1 MTDNKNGILIVSLDF
16 ELLWGVQ
23 DHETRESFHEQIQG
37 ARKSIYEVL
46 SLFDKYNI
54 HATWGTVGM
63 LMAENKD
70 EIYSFSPQLKP
81 DYENKSL
88 SAYSHIDGIGNNEKE
103 DEYHYAYSLISE
115 IIRHKNQEIGSHTF
129 SHYYCKE
136 KGQTLETFEADLDAA
151 KAIAEKKF
159 NIDVKSLIIPRN
171 QFQSAY
177 AEKACEAGFLSV
189 RGNPKGFAY
198 NSQSLCARAVRLID
212 TYFNFFGKKSYRLQ
226 ECAADGIINLKASVF
241 FRKYNTKLEFLEPY
255 KVACIKRQM
264 KKAARKGEI
273 FHLWWHPHNIGRN
286 LDKCIEQLNEI
297 FSYYEKLNCQYGFQ
311 SKNMR
316 EVAEEV
322 INENCNA
329 MQCR

>member
-1 MTDNKNGILIVSLDF
+1 MDDNKKGILIVSLDF

-23 DHETRESFHEQIQG
+23 DHETKESFNEQIQG

-46 SLFDKYNI
+46 SLFDEYSI

-63 LMAENKD
+63 LMAESKD
-70 EIYSFSPQLKP
+70 EIYSYSPQLKP
-81 DYENKSL
+81 DYEKKSL
-88 SAYSHIDGIGNNEKE
+88 SSYNCMDDIGNNEKD

-115 IIRHKNQEIGSHTF
+115 IIKHKNQEIGSHTF

-136 KGQTLETFEADLDAA
+136 KGQTLDAFEADLNAA
-151 KAIAEKKF
+151 KTIAKKKF
-159 NIDVKSLIIPRN
+159 NIDIKSLIIPRN

-177 AEKACEAGFLSV
+177 AEQASKVGFLSV
-189 RGNPKGFAY
+189 RGNPNGFAY
-198 NSQSLCARAVRLID
+198 NSDRLCAKIVRFID
-212 TYFNFFGKKSYRLQ
+212 TYLNFSGKKSYKI
-226 ECAADGIINLKASVF
+226 EDCISDGIVNLKASVF

-264 KKAARKGEI
+264 KKAARRGEI

-297 FSYYEKLNCQYGFQ
+297 FTYYEQLNCQYGFE
-311 SKNMR
+311 SKNMG
-316 EVAEEV
+316 EVAEE
-322 INENCNA
+322 IIHENCNV
-329 MQCR
+329 M

>member
-1 MTDNKNGILIVSLDF
+1 MDDNKKGILIVSLDF

-23 DHETRESFHEQIQG
+23 DHETKESFNEQIQG

-46 SLFDKYNI
+46 SLFDEYSI

-63 LMAENKD
+63 LMAESKD
-70 EIYSFSPQLKP
+70 EIYSYSPQLKP
-81 DYENKSL
+81 DYEKKSL
-88 SAYSHIDGIGNNEKE
+88 SSYNYMDDIGNNEKE

-115 IIRHKNQEIGSHTF
+115 IIKHKNQEIGSHTF

-136 KGQTLETFEADLDAA
+136 KGQTLDVFEADLNAA
-151 KAIAEKKF
+151 KTIAKKKF
-159 NIDVKSLIIPRN
+159 NIDIKSLIIPRN

-177 AEKACEAGFLSV
+177 AEKASKVGFLSV
-189 RGNPKGFAY
+189 RGNPNGFAY
-198 NSQSLCARAVRLID
+198 NSDRLCAKIVRFID
-212 TYFNFFGKKSYRLQ
+212 TYLNFSGKKSYKI
-226 ECAADGIINLKASVF
+226 EDCISDGIVNLKASVF

-264 KKAARKGEI
+264 KKAARRGEI

-297 FSYYEKLNCQYGFQ
+297 FTYYEKLNCQYGFE
-311 SKNMR
+311 SKNMG
-316 EVAEEV
+316 EVAEE
-322 INENCNA
+322 IIHENCNV
-329 MQCR
+329 M